1 MIFLLFQQM
10 ASSFSCRCNYFVS
23 LQIKPGRAKE
33 CQAATWR
40 LSDIRCFF
48 YSAQSENV
56 AVVIVKYSKRKQMSL
71 KKHCPPRISKIA

>member
-1 MIFLLFQQM
+1 M
-10 ASSFSCRCNYFVS
+10 ASRFSCRCNYFINP
-23 LQIKPGRAKE
+23 QIKPGRAKE

-40 LSDIRCFF
+40 LSGIGCFF

-71 KKHCPPRISKIA
+71 KKYCPPLISKIA